1 MGGASPRLAQI
12 FEKDKRIL
20 LVYLFGSRSMGR
32 ETRESDVDIGFLLSE
47 LPGDLL
53 DYYLYLVDRLSGE
66 LRSPVDL
73 VLLNAASPLLK
84 HQVVKNGKV
93 LYSRDQRTHVEFEA
107 RSESEYLDLSLRRRQ
122 YDKVLVEEVSS
133 WKK

>member
-1 MGGASPRLAQI
+1 MSGASPRLAQI
-12 FEKDKRIL
+12 FENDKRIL
-20 LVYLFGSRSMGR
+20 LVYLFGSRSMNR
-32 ETRESDVDIGFLLSE
+32 ETRESDVDIGLLLSE

-73 VLLNAASPLLK
+73 VLLNTASPLLK

-93 LYSRDQRTHVEFEA
+93 LYSRDQRTRVEFEA
-107 RSESEYLDLSLRRRQ
+107 RSESEYLDLWCNSGEL
-122 YDKVLVEEVSS
+122 KTFASS
-133 WKK
+133 TRFVA